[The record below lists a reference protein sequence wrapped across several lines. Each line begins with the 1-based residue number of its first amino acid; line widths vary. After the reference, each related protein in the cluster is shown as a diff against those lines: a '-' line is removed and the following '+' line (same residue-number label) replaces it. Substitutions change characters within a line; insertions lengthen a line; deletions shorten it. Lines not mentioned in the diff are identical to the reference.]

1 MRALTLIVFIAGV
14 ITCFALENYRLQKYP
29 QKHPQKHSYSTGLPL
44 RSAGRGLTLYTL
56 SGEYKGDYEGL
67 VSIAAR
73 FGLGKNSTIKAGV
86 FGQSIVCKQSYEMI
100 QDEIL
105 FNSSCLSNSLKR
117 FGENYPIT
125 TFSPV
130 KNTIRVLDSS
140 SYPEYDFFLL
150 HQ

>member
-14 ITCFALENYRLQKYP
+14 ITCFSLENHRLQQHS
-29 QKHPQKHSYSTGLPL
+29 QKHSQKHSYNTGLLL
-44 RSAGRGLTLYTL
+44 RSTSGGLTTCTL

-67 VSIAAR
+67 VSITAS
-73 FGLGKNSTIKAGV
+73 FGLGKKSIIKADV
-86 FGQSIVCKQSYEMI
+86 FGQSILCKQPYKMI

-105 FNSSCLSNSLKR
+105 FNSSCLSNSLKM
-117 FGENYPIT
+117 FGASYPIT

-130 KNTIRVLDSS
+130 NNTIRVLDSS